1 MLTLVELVALTERGR
16 TDPGELRA
24 ILAKV
29 RAEGF
34 ALVGQELADGLTL
47 LAVSI
52 RGHRLGRRG
61 DERLGECTRVD
72 VERLVREFLARL
84 QQSARH
90 IEEGPRG
97 QFGMG

>member
-1 MLTLVELVALTERGR
+1 MIHAFGPGRERLTLTEVAQLTGLTRTGARQLLLTLVELVALTERGR

-52 RGHRLGRRG
+52 RGPPARSSRR
-61 DERLGECTRVD
+61 
-72 VERLVREFLARL
+72 
-84 QQSARH
+84 
-90 IEEGPRG
+90 
-97 QFGMG
+97 